1 MNKYLAVYGKP
12 RYLGIISTDKE
23 LKQKDIV
30 VVESVRG
37 DDIAFVAG
45 SLNNEQEAEYRA
57 LRNTVERAENA
68 PKVSEPAVTDL
79 KFVKFAEN
87 RELNELGL
95 YKVEEREILKKV
107 KELVVP
113 HELDIKL
120 IDVEI
125 LNGRKK
131 LFVYF
136 SSEQRVDFRAFVRDL
151 AKEFKTRIEL
161 RQIGVR
167 DESKIIGGLGICGN
181 PCCCSFW
188 LHQFEPVGI
197 KMVKEQNLAL
207 NPSKISGICG
217 RLMCCM
223 CYEHNVYSELWE
235 GLPAPGSK
243 LKGPENSAQITGIN
257 IGAKAL
263 KCYIPG
269 LGEKDVPIDKFD
281 QFKKAVEEGT
291 VNDELENLVKMED
304 PVSDFL
310 FDGTVDKIFKEH
322 AVKEE
327 TDGKNSEEYH
337 SRHKARF
344 SRHSQPKQTDTAV
357 RQKSGGETA
366 HAEDYFADDSEI
378 EEKQQKKHFRYHHRG
393 GRKHR
398 GKQQNGGGEA

>member
-12 RYLGIISTDKE
+12 RYLGIIVTDKE

-30 VVESVRG
+30 AVESVRG

-45 SLNNEQEAEYRA
+45 SLNDEQEAEYRA
-57 LRNTVERAENA
+57 LKNTVERAENA

-95 YKVEEREILKKV
+95 YKIEEREILKKV
-107 KELVVP
+107 KELVIP

-125 LNGRKK
+125 LSGRKK

-136 SSEQRVDFRAFVRDL
+136 SAEQRVDFRAFVRDL

-207 NPSKISGICG
+207 NPTKISGICG

-243 LKGPENSAQITGIN
+243 IKGPESSVQITGIN

-269 LGEKDVPIDKFD
+269 LGEKDVPIDKFE
-281 QFKKAVEEGT
+281 QFKKAVEDGS
-291 VNDELENLVKMED
+291 VNDELENLIKIED

-310 FDGTVDKIFKEH
+310 FDGAVDKIFREH
-322 AVKEE
+322 ADKEE
-327 TDGKNSEEYH
+327 PDEKTSEEH
-337 SRHKARF
+337 HRRHKARF
-344 SRHSQPKQTDTAV
+344 NRHTQQKQADDAA
-357 RQKSGGETA
+357 RQISAAETV
-366 HAEDYFADDSEI
+366 HAEANIADDNGT
-378 EEKQQKKHFRYHHRG
+378 EEKQQKKRFRYHHRG

>member
-1 MNKYLAVYGKP
+1 MTTN
-12 RYLGIISTDKE
+12 
-23 LKQKDIV
+23 
-30 VVESVRG
+30 
-37 DDIAFVAG
+37 
-45 SLNNEQEAEYRA
+45 
-57 LRNTVERAENA
+57 
-68 PKVSEPAVTDL
+68 
-79 KFVKFAEN
+79 
-87 RELNELGL
+87 
-95 YKVEEREILKKV
+95 EILKKV

-113 HELDIKL
+113 HELDMKL
-120 IDVEI
+120 IDVE
-125 LNGRKK
+125 LMLGRKK

-151 AKEFKTRIEL
+151 AREFKTRIEL

-207 NPSKISGICG
+207 NPAKISGICG

-243 LKGPENSAQITGIN
+243 LKGPESSVQVTGIN

-263 KCYIPG
+263 KCYIQG
-269 LGEKDVPIDKFD
+269 LGEKDVPIDKFE
-281 QFKKAVEEGT
+281 QFTKAVEAGT
-291 VNDELENLVKMED
+291 VNEELENLIKMED

-310 FDGTVDKIFKEH
+310 FDGAVDKIFREH
-322 AVKEE
+322 ADKKE
-327 TDGKNSEEYH
+327 TDGKTSEEH
-337 SRHKARF
+337 HRRHNARF
-344 SRHSQPKQTDTAV
+344 NRHTQPKQTDCTAM
-357 RQKSGGETA
+357 QISAGETI
-366 HAEDYFADDSEI
+366 HAEDEIADDNET
-378 EEKQQKKHFRYHHRG
+378 EEKQQKKRFRYHHRG

-398 GKQQNGGGEA
+398 GKQQNGGEA